1 MTRREYITRR
11 KGVKMKKRIILAVSV
26 LVLLAL
32 AGGGVYWY
40 RLPAKVRK
48 EENFDV
54 VMDRYVSNF
63 CDLVEENQFEQA
75 TEILREFRATL
86 AGKRIS
92 PREHSYYS
100 FYLLIME
107 NFLWYAQKKYEKM
120 KANFPE
126 MERLLK
132 MQEVSGSP
140 PERLLVAKWNFTV
153 EKLRYLQGKNECG
166 KELELVEDFITEN
179 GGENQLEC
187 SNFSLLY
194 FVYSSKAD
202 GLLKQG
208 KTDEGT
214 KYKKKALQV
223 ARESRVRH
231 TLYLDLAVLSIKKKD
246 FEQANGYLLQAHEQS
261 HVSQK
266 YYYCLAVVRR
276 AQGRIEEARK
286 YHALSAASKVYPLAA
301 EEDLA
306 KLKKELE

>member
-1 MTRREYITRR
+1 MIPFVIAQNAVRIAVIRKMSSVPKTRYHRFPKNQVRPCPGMGIFRLGIDKVPRREYITR
-11 KGVKMKKRIILAVSV
+11 KKEVEMKKRIILAVSV

-32 AGGGVYWY
+32 AGGGVYCY
-40 RLPAKVRK
+40 RLPAKVGR
-48 EENFDV
+48 EEDFDV

-194 FVYSSKAD
+194 FVLQIFIQLTLRSPYLTEK
-202 GLLKQG
+202 LL
-208 KTDEGT
+208 
-214 KYKKKALQV
+214 L
-223 ARESRVRH
+223 
-231 TLYLDLAVLSIKKKD
+231 TLT
-246 FEQANGYLLQAHEQS
+246 LLT
-261 HVSQK
+261 VNTPWK
-266 YYYCLAVVRR
+266 VT
-276 AQGRIEEARK
+276 
-286 YHALSAASKVYPLAA
+286 AA
-301 EEDLA
+301 
-306 KLKKELE
+306 